1 MKKCL
6 SYCVAL
12 AAVLCSA
19 VAFAAPKT
27 DVYIG
32 ITSAGGKRLPM
43 IAMPDF
49 NASGERATT
58 AAQTVYD
65 TLRADILYA
74 RYFDMT
80 ADGPSFDV
88 LASDGKIDNAKL
100 KNILRGWLKKRANY
114 LIGGE
119 VVYEEPYYTIKLYV
133 YDVATQSSL
142 FAKAFKGTES
152 SLRLL
157 AHRAADQIILTLTG
171 RRGIAETKIAFSNN
185 ATKNKEIYIVDYD
198 GQNLKK
204 LTNDKSIA
212 LLPRWSKDGKIYY
225 TTYRYRNPDIF
236 AIDLKAGKIAPVV
249 IRGGLSLI
257 GGVSPDGKALVFTSS
272 KGANPSIYIYNLETG
287 EKKQITNKQSV
298 DGSPSYSPDGKFI
311 TFVSN
316 RAGNPQIYV
325 MELATG
331 QTRPL
336 TKTFN
341 WSDTPQWSPTGEW
354 IVFTGRESPYHPFDI
369 FLVDL
374 TGTQL
379 RRLTTDAGS
388 NEDPTWSP
396 DGRFIAFTS
405 TRDGG
410 RRKLYVM
417 DADGSAPHLIA
428 DLPGNSFTPHW
439 SF

>member
-1 MKKCL
+1 MKKL
-6 SYCVAL
+6 HKLLLPAL
-12 AAVLCSA
+12 ITGLLGTA
-19 VAFAAPKT
+19 AFAAPQT

-32 ITSAGGKRLPM
+32 ITSAGAKKQPV
-43 IAMPDF
+43 IAMPAFVAKEDI
-49 NASGERATT
+49 SS
-58 AAQTVYD
+58 AAQEVHD
-65 TLRADILYA
+65 TLRADILYG
-74 RYFDMT
+74 RYFEVSE
-80 ADGPSFDV
+80 DGPAFEVKNVKDTLS
-88 LASDGKIDNAKL
+88 GWAKQ
-100 KNILRGWLKKRANY
+100 RVAY

-119 VVYEEPYYTIKLYV
+119 MTYEEPHYTIKLYV
-133 YDVATQSSL
+133 YDVTTQAPV
-142 FAKAFKGTES
+142 FAKAFKGNRS
-152 SLRLL
+152 SLRRL
-157 AHRAADQIILTLTG
+157 AHIAADQIIQTLTG
-171 RRGIAETKIAFSNN
+171 RRGIADTKIAFSNN
-185 ATKNKEIYIVDYD
+185 STGHKEIYVVDYD

-212 LLPRWSKDGKIYY
+212 LLPRWSKDGRIYY
-225 TTYRYRNPDIF
+225 TTYRYKNPDIF
-236 AIDLKAGKIAPVV
+236 AIDLKAGKIAPVI

-272 KGANPSIYIYNLETG
+272 KGPNPSIYIYNLETG
-287 EKKQITNKQSV
+287 EKTQLTNRRSV
-298 DGSPSYSPDGKFI
+298 DGSPSYSPDGKYI

-336 TKTFN
+336 TRTFN
-341 WSDTPQWSPTGEW
+341 WSDSPQWSPTGEW
-354 IVFTGRESPYHPFDI
+354 IVFAGRESPYHPFDI

-379 RRLTTDAGS
+379 RRLTTDSGS

-405 TRDGG
+405 NRDGG
-410 RRKLYVM
+410 KRKLYVM
-417 DADGSAPHLIA
+417 DADGSAPHLVA
-428 DLPGNSFTPHW
+428 DLPGETFTPHW

>member
-1 MKKCL
+1 MKIIAKL
-6 SYCVAL
+6 FITAL
-12 AAVLCSA
+12 LGLCGASVL
-19 VAFAAPKT
+19 FAAPKT

-32 ITSAGGKRLPM
+32 ITSSGGKKLPT
-43 IAMPDF
+43 IAMPAF
-49 NASGERATT
+49 VAPETAQT
-58 AAQTVYD
+58 AAQTVHD
-65 TLRADILYA
+65 TLRADILYG
-74 RYFDMT
+74 RYFDVSE
-80 ADGPSFDV
+80 DGPAFEP
-88 LASDGKIDNAKL
+88 KEL
-100 KNILRGWLKKRANY
+100 KDTLKGWAKKRATY
-114 LIGGE
+114 MIGGNIS
-119 VVYEEPYYTIKLYV
+119 YAEPYYTIKLYV
-133 YDVATQSSL
+133 YDVSTRAPV
-142 FAKAFKGTES
+142 FAKAFKGNES
-152 SLRLL
+152 SLRRLS
-157 AHRAADQIILTLTG
+157 HIAADQIIQTLTG
-171 RRGIAETKIAFSNN
+171 RRGIADTKIAFANN
-185 ATKNKEIYIVDYD
+185 STKHKEIYVVDYD

-204 LTNDKSIA
+204 LTNDRSIS
-212 LLPRWSKDGKIYY
+212 LLPRWSKDGRIYY

-236 AIDLKAGKIAPVV
+236 AIDLKAGKIAPVI

-287 EKKQITNKQSV
+287 EKKQITNRHSV

-341 WSDTPQWSPTGEW
+341 WSDSPQWSPTGEW
-354 IVFTGRESPYHPFDI
+354 IVFAGRESPYHPFDI

-417 DADGSAPHLIA
+417 DSDGSAPHLVA
-428 DLPGNSFTPHW
+428 DLKGDSFTPHW

>member
-1 MKKCL
+1 MKNTSKL
-6 SYCVAL
+6 LLTAL
-12 AAVLCSA
+12 LGLCGAAVL
-19 VAFAAPKT
+19 FAAPQT

-32 ITSAGGKRLPM
+32 ITSSGGKKLPT
-43 IAMPDF
+43 IAMPAFIAPETAQD
-49 NASGERATT
+49 
-58 AAQTVYD
+58 AAQTVHD
-65 TLRADILYA
+65 TLRADILYG
-74 RYFDMT
+74 RYFDVSE
-80 ADGPSFDV
+80 DGPAFDPK
-88 LASDGKIDNAKL
+88 DL
-100 KNILRGWLKKRANY
+100 KDTLKGWGKKRANY
-114 LIGGE
+114 MIGGNIT
-119 VVYEEPYYTIKLYV
+119 YAEPYYTIKLYV
-133 YDVATQSSL
+133 YDVATRAPVFAKAYKGNQSSL
-142 FAKAFKGTES
+142 
-152 SLRLL
+152 RRL
-157 AHRAADQIILTLTG
+157 AHIASDQIIQTLTG
-171 RRGIAETKIAFSNN
+171 RRGIADTKIAFANN
-185 ATKNKEIYIVDYD
+185 STKHKEIYVVDYD

-204 LTNDKSIA
+204 LTNDRSIS
-212 LLPRWSKDGKIYY
+212 LLPRWSKDGRIYY
-225 TTYRYRNPDIF
+225 TTYRYKNPDIF
-236 AIDLKAGKIAPVV
+236 AIDLKAGKIAPVI

-287 EKKQITNKQSV
+287 EKKQITNRHSV

-341 WSDTPQWSPTGEW
+341 WSDSPQWSPTGEW
-354 IVFTGRESPYHPFDI
+354 IVFAGRESPYHPFDI

-417 DADGSAPHLIA
+417 DSDGSAPHLVA
-428 DLPGNSFTPHW
+428 DLKGDSFTPHW

>member
-1 MKKCL
+1 MKKI
-6 SYCVAL
+6 VKIVPAFL
-12 AAVLCSA
+12 AIICCAGAV
-19 VAFAAPKT
+19 FAAPKT

-32 ITSAGGKRLPM
+32 ITSAGAKRLPV
-43 IAMPDF
+43 IAMPAFAAGAD
-49 NASGERATT
+49 
-58 AAQTVYD
+58 AAQAAQQVHD
-65 TLRADILYA
+65 TLRADILYG
-74 RYFDMT
+74 RYFEVSE
-80 ADGPSFDV
+80 DGPAYDSKN
-88 LASDGKIDNAKL
+88 LQATLSGWAKQ
-100 KNILRGWLKKRANY
+100 RAAY
-114 LIGGE
+114 MIGGDIS
-119 VVYEEPYYTIKLYV
+119 YQAPHYTIKIYV
-133 YDVATQSSL
+133 YDVSTQAPV
-142 FAKAFKGTES
+142 FAKAFKGNQA
-152 SLRLL
+152 SLRRL
-157 AHRAADQIILTLTG
+157 AHIAADQIIQTLTG
-171 RRGIAETKIAFSNN
+171 RRGIADTKIAFSNN
-185 ATKNKEIYIVDYD
+185 ATRHKEIYVVDYD

-204 LTNDKSIA
+204 LTNDRSIS
-212 LLPRWSKDGKIYY
+212 LLPRWSKDGRIYY
-225 TTYRYRNPDIF
+225 TTYRYKNPDIF

-249 IRGGLSLI
+249 IRNGLSLI

-272 KGANPSIYIYNLETG
+272 KGPNPSIYIYNLESG
-287 EKKQITNKQSV
+287 EKKQITNRQSV
-298 DGSPSYSPDGKFI
+298 DGSPSYSPDGKYI

-341 WSDTPQWSPTGEW
+341 WSDSPQWSPTGEW
-354 IVFTGRESPYHPFDI
+354 IVFAGRESPYHPFDI

-388 NEDPTWSP
+388 NEDPTWSA

-410 RRKLYVM
+410 KRKLYVM
-417 DADGSAPHLIA
+417 DADGSAPHLVA
-428 DLPGNSFTPHW
+428 DLPGESFTPHW

>member
-1 MKKCL
+1 MMKKVFVFL
-6 SYCVAL
+6 FALLCVVSST
-12 AAVLCSA
+12 VL
-19 VAFAAPKT
+19 FAAPKT

-32 ITSAGGKRLPM
+32 ITSAGGKKLPL

-49 NASGERATT
+49 TGQGEQAT
-58 AAQTVYD
+58 AVAQTVYD

-74 RYFDMT
+74 RYFDVS
-80 ADGPSFDV
+80 ADGPAFRADDLS
-88 LASDGKIDNAKL
+88 NTL
-100 KNILRGWLKKRANY
+100 KGWNKQRANY
-114 LIGGE
+114 LIGG
-119 VVYEEPYYTIKLYV
+119 VISYEEPYYTIKLYV
-133 YDVATQSSL
+133 YDVVTQAPV
-142 FAKAFKGTES
+142 FAKAFKGNQS
-152 SLRLL
+152 SLRRL
-157 AHRAADQIILTLTG
+157 AHIASDQIIQTLTG
-171 RRGIAETKIAFSNN
+171 HRGIADTKIAFANN
-185 ATKNKEIYIVDYD
+185 STHNKEIYVVDYD
-198 GQNLKK
+198 GQNVKK

-212 LLPRWSKDGKIYY
+212 LLPRWSKDGRIYY

-236 AIDLKAGKIAPVV
+236 AIDLKAGKIAPVI
-249 IRGGLSLI
+249 IRSGLSLI

-272 KGANPSIYIYNLETG
+272 KGPNPSVYIYNLETG

-341 WSDTPQWSPTGEW
+341 WSDSPQWSPTGEW
-354 IVFTGRESPYHPFDI
+354 IVFAGRESPYHPFDI

-379 RRLTTDAGS
+379 RRLTTDAGT

-396 DGRFIAFTS
+396 DGRFIDFTS
-405 TRDGG
+405 TRNGG

-417 DADGSAPHLIA
+417 DADGSAPHLVA
-428 DLPGNSFTPHW
+428 DLPGDTFTPHW

>member
-1 MKKCL
+1 MKNTSKLLLTALLGLCGA
-6 SYCVAL
+6 VAL
-12 AAVLCSA
+12 
-19 VAFAAPKT
+19 FATPQT

-32 ITSAGGKRLPM
+32 ITSSGGKKLPT
-43 IAMPDF
+43 IAMPAFIAPETVQD
-49 NASGERATT
+49 
-58 AAQTVYD
+58 AAQTVHD
-65 TLRADILYA
+65 TLRADILYG
-74 RYFDMT
+74 RYFDVSE
-80 ADGPSFDV
+80 DGPAFDPK
-88 LASDGKIDNAKL
+88 DL
-100 KNILRGWLKKRANY
+100 KDTLKGWGKKRANY
-114 LIGGE
+114 MIGGNIT
-119 VVYEEPYYTIKLYV
+119 YAEPYYTIKLYV
-133 YDVATQSSL
+133 YDVATRAPVFAKAYKGNQSSL
-142 FAKAFKGTES
+142 R
-152 SLRLL
+152 RLSHI
-157 AHRAADQIILTLTG
+157 ASDQIIQTLTG
-171 RRGIAETKIAFSNN
+171 RRGIADTKIAFANN
-185 ATKNKEIYIVDYD
+185 STKHKEIYVVDYD

-204 LTNDKSIA
+204 LTNDRSIS
-212 LLPRWSKDGKIYY
+212 LLPRWSKDGRIYY
-225 TTYRYRNPDIF
+225 TTYRYKNPDIF
-236 AIDLKAGKIAPVV
+236 AIDLKAGKIAPVI

-287 EKKQITNKQSV
+287 EKKQITNRHSV

-341 WSDTPQWSPTGEW
+341 WSDSPQWSPTGEW
-354 IVFTGRESPYHPFDI
+354 IVFAGRESPYHPFDI

-417 DADGSAPHLIA
+417 DSDGSAPHLVA
-428 DLPGNSFTPHW
+428 DLKGDSFTPHW

>member
-1 MKKCL
+1 MKKIL
-6 SYCVAL
+6 TYSFAL
-12 AAVLCSA
+12 IVLLCGA
-19 VAFAAPKT
+19 GVFAAPKT

-32 ITSAGGKRLPM
+32 ITSAGGKRLPT
-43 IAMPDF
+43 IAMPRF
-49 NASGERATT
+49 QATGEGAIA

-74 RYFDMT
+74 RYFDVST
-80 ADGPSFDV
+80 DGPAFEV
-88 LASDGKIDNAKL
+88 LAGDGTMDANKL
-100 KNILRGWLKKRANY
+100 KNVLSGWSKKRANY

-119 VVYEEPYYTIKLYV
+119 VIYQEPYYTIKLYV
-133 YDVATQSSL
+133 YDVASQSSV
-142 FAKAFKGTES
+142 FAKAFKGTQS

-157 AHRAADQIILTLTG
+157 AHRAADQIIQTLTG
-171 RRGIAETKIAFSNN
+171 HRGIAETKIAFANN
-185 ATKNKEIYIVDYD
+185 STKHKEIYVVDYD
-198 GQNLKK
+198 GKNLKQI
-204 LTNDKSIA
+204 TYDKSIA
-212 LLPRWSKDGKIYY
+212 LLPRWSKEGRIYY
-225 TTYRYRNPDIF
+225 TTYKYRNPDIF
-236 AIDLKAGKIAPVV
+236 SIDLKAGKIAPV
-249 IRGGLSLI
+249 IIKGGLSLI
-257 GGVSPDGKALVFTSS
+257 GGVSPNGKALVFTSS
-272 KGANPSIYIYNLETG
+272 KGMNPSIYLYNLETG

-298 DGSPSYSPDGKFI
+298 DGSPSYSPDGRYI

-325 MELATG
+325 MELETG

-354 IVFTGRESPYHPFDI
+354 IAFAGRESPYHPFDI

-379 RRLTTDAGS
+379 RRLTTDAGT

-417 DADGSAPHLIA
+417 DSDGSAPHLIA
-428 DLPGNSFTPHW
+428 DLPGDSFTPHW

>member
-1 MKKCL
+1 MKKIVIVL
-6 SYCVAL
+6 FAAL
-12 AAVLCSA
+12 FGLCGA
-19 VAFAAPKT
+19 QALFAAPKT

-32 ITSAGGKRLPM
+32 ITSAGGKRLPT
-43 IAMPDF
+43 IAMPAFAADEIS
-49 NASGERATT
+49 AE
-58 AAQTVYD
+58 AAQTIHS
-65 TLRADILYA
+65 TLRADILYG
-74 RYFDMT
+74 RYFDVSE
-80 ADGPSFDV
+80 DGPEF
-88 LASDGKIDNAKL
+88 NAKDL
-100 KNILRGWLKKRANY
+100 KNTLRDWAKLRANY
-114 LIGGE
+114 LIGGNIS
-119 VVYEEPYYTIKLYV
+119 YKDSYYTIKLYV
-133 YDVATQSSL
+133 YDTSTQAPV
-142 FAKAFKGTES
+142 FAKAFKGNQS
-152 SLRLL
+152 SLRRL
-157 AHRAADQIILTLTG
+157 AHIAADQIIQTLTG
-171 RRGIAETKIAFSNN
+171 RRGIADTKIAFSNN
-185 ATKNKEIYIVDYD
+185 STKHKEIYVVDYD

-204 LTNDKSIA
+204 LTNDRSIA
-212 LLPRWSKDGKIYY
+212 LLPRWSKDGRIYY
-225 TTYRYRNPDIF
+225 TTYRYKNPDIF
-236 AIDLKAGKIAPVV
+236 AIDLKAGKIAPVI

-287 EKKQITNKQSV
+287 QKRQITNRQSV

-325 MELATG
+325 MELSTG

-336 TKTFN
+336 TRNFN
-341 WSDTPQWSPTGEW
+341 WSDSPQWSPTGEW
-354 IVFTGRESPYHPFDI
+354 IVFAGRESPYHPFDI

-410 RRKLYVM
+410 KRKLYVM
-417 DADGSAPHLIA
+417 DADGSAPHLVA
-428 DLPGNSFTPHW
+428 DLKGDTFTPHW

>member
-1 MKKCL
+1 MKKYLSCL
-6 SYCVAL
+6 L
-12 AAVLCSA
+12 AAVWLLGAAAS
-19 VAFAAPKT
+19 FAAPKT

-32 ITSAGGKRLPM
+32 ITSSGGKKLPL

-49 NASGERATT
+49 IASAEAKS
-58 AAQTVYD
+58 AAETVFD
-65 TLRADILYA
+65 TLRADILYT
-74 RYFDMT
+74 RYFDVSQ
-80 ADGPSFDV
+80 DGPEFD
-88 LASDGKIDNAKL
+88 AKAIKDTL
-100 KNILRGWLKKRANY
+100 KGWNKKRANY
-114 LIGGE
+114 LIGGDIA
-119 VVYEEPYYTIKLYV
+119 YAASNYTIKLYV
-133 YDVATQSSL
+133 YDVATRAPV
-142 FAKAFKGTES
+142 FAKAFKGNET
-152 SLRLL
+152 SLRRL
-157 AHRAADQIILTLTG
+157 AHIASDQIIQTLTG
-171 RRGIAETKIAFSNN
+171 HRGIADTKIAFSNN
-185 ATKNKEIYIVDYD
+185 STKNKEIYVVDYD
-198 GQNLKK
+198 GHNLKK

-212 LLPRWSKDGKIYY
+212 LLPRWSKDGRIYY

-236 AIDLKAGKIAPVV
+236 AIDLKAGKIAPVI
-249 IRGGLSLI
+249 IRSGLSLI

-272 KGANPSIYIYNLETG
+272 KGPNPSIYIYNLETG
-287 EKKQITNKQSV
+287 EKKQITNKHSV

-341 WSDTPQWSPTGEW
+341 WSDSPQWSPTGEW
-354 IVFTGRESPYHPFDI
+354 IVFAGRESPYHPFDI

-405 TRDGG
+405 TRNGG
-410 RRKLYVM
+410 KRKLFVM
-417 DADGSAPHLIA
+417 DADGSAPHLVA
-428 DLPGNSFTPHW
+428 DLPGDTFTPHW

>member
-1 MKKCL
+1 MKKL
-6 SYCVAL
+6 HKLLLPAL
-12 AAVLCSA
+12 IAGLLGTA
-19 VAFAAPKT
+19 AFAAPQT

-32 ITSAGGKRLPM
+32 ITSAGAKKQPV
-43 IAMPDF
+43 IAMPAFVAKKDIV
-49 NASGERATT
+49 S
-58 AAQTVYD
+58 AAQEVHD
-65 TLRADILYA
+65 TLRADILYG
-74 RYFDMT
+74 RYFEVSE
-80 ADGPSFDV
+80 DGPSFEV
-88 LASDGKIDNAKL
+88 
-100 KNILRGWLKKRANY
+100 KNVKDTLSGWSKQRAAY

-119 VVYEEPYYTIKLYV
+119 MTYEEPHYTIKLYV
-133 YDVATQSSL
+133 YDVATQAPV
-142 FAKAFKGTES
+142 FAKAFKGNRS
-152 SLRLL
+152 SLRRL
-157 AHRAADQIILTLTG
+157 AHIAADQIIQTLTG
-171 RRGIAETKIAFSNN
+171 RRGIADTKIAFSNN
-185 ATKNKEIYIVDYD
+185 STGHKEIYVVDYD

-212 LLPRWSKDGKIYY
+212 LLPRWSKDGRIYY
-225 TTYRYRNPDIF
+225 TTYRYKNPDIF
-236 AIDLKAGKIAPVV
+236 AIDLKAGKIAPVI

-272 KGANPSIYIYNLETG
+272 KGPNPSIYIYNLETG
-287 EKKQITNKQSV
+287 EKTQLTNRRSV
-298 DGSPSYSPDGKFI
+298 DGSPSYSPDGKYI

-336 TKTFN
+336 TRTFN
-341 WSDTPQWSPTGEW
+341 WSDSPQWSPTGEW
-354 IVFTGRESPYHPFDI
+354 IVFAGRESPYHPFDI

-379 RRLTTDAGS
+379 RRLTTDSGS

-405 TRDGG
+405 NRDGG
-410 RRKLYVM
+410 KRKLYVM
-417 DADGSAPHLIA
+417 DADGSAPHLVA
-428 DLPGNSFTPHW
+428 DLPGETFTPHW

>member
-1 MKKCL
+1 MKKFL
-6 SYCVAL
+6 NVLLVAAL
-12 AAVLCSA
+12 LCSGA
-19 VAFAAPKT
+19 WLWAAPRT

-32 ITSAGGKRLPM
+32 ITTAANGKHLPS

-49 NASGERATT
+49 IIHGETAS
-58 AAQTVYD
+58 AAQTIYD

-74 RYFDMT
+74 RYFDVLQE
-80 ADGPSFDV
+80 GPALDT
-88 LASDGKIDNAKL
+88 
-100 KNILRGWLKKRANY
+100 KNIKASIKEWNALRANY
-114 LIGGE
+114 LISGDIS
-119 VVYEEPYYTIKLYV
+119 YEAPYYTIKIYV
-133 YDVATQSSL
+133 YDVASQRPV
-142 FAKAFKGTES
+142 FGKAFKGTDAT
-152 SLRLL
+152 LRLL
-157 AHRAADQIILTLTG
+157 AHIAADQITQTLTG
-171 RRGIAETKIAFSNN
+171 KRGIASTKIAFSNN
-185 ATKNKEIYIVDYD
+185 STKHKEIYVVDYD
-198 GQNLKK
+198 GENLKK
-204 LTNDKSIA
+204 LTNDRSIA
-212 LLPRWSKDGKIYY
+212 LLPRWSKDGRIYY

-236 AIDLKAGKIAPVV
+236 AIDLKAGKIAPVI
-249 IRGGLSLI
+249 IRNGLSLI
-257 GGVSPDGKALVFTSS
+257 GGVSPDGKALVFTST
-272 KGANPSIYIYNLETG
+272 KGPNPSIYIYNLETG
-287 EKKQITNKQSV
+287 EKKQITNRQSV

-325 MELATG
+325 MDLTTG

-336 TKTFN
+336 TKNFN
-341 WSDTPQWSPTGEW
+341 WSDSPQWSPTGEW
-354 IVFTGRESPYHPFDI
+354 IVFAGRESPYHPFDI

-410 RRKLYVM
+410 RRRLYVM
-417 DADGSAPHLIA
+417 DSDGSAPHLVA
-428 DLPGNSFTPHW
+428 DLPGDTFTPHW